1 MWRGPPPVSTTTR
14 GGKRKRERGGWS
26 RRGKNN
32 VALGTSA
39 GHPENKKEK
48 GDSWDDEKR
57 EREEE

>member
-1 MWRGPPPVSTTTR
+1 MWRGPPPHVVEK
-14 GGKRKRERGGWS
+14 GKRQRERGGWS

-48 GDSWDDEKR
+48 GDSWDDE
-57 EREEE
+57 EE